1 MTLPL
6 RVLHVIG
13 GLSDRSGG
21 PTTALSGLACGQ
33 ARAGAHVQ
41 VAVGQRSEEPFS
53 RAAEFQAAGIRIDV
67 ASRGSISDAV
77 RNSDIVH
84 LHGVW
89 EPILHAAA
97 DAARAA
103 GIPYLFRSCGML
115 DEWALS
121 RKWLKKRLFL
131 AFRLRRLLDGAA
143 AIHCTSAAE
152 ATSTAQLRLKPPL
165 VVAPNG
171 IILDEFRVLPEAG
184 GFRNRHHVGNHPLVV
199 FLGRVHPG
207 KGVEYLLPAVARMRR
222 KDAIVA
228 IVGPA
233 DSAFGQD
240 MRTLAASL
248 GIGERVVFT
257 GLLRGHE
264 RLRPLVDADLFCLPS
279 EHENFGVAVVEAL
292 AAGCPTIVSE
302 HVGLADEIRRHR
314 LGDVTTLAAES
325 IAEALDRWL
334 DNEAERLSAR
344 TAARRHALA
353 TYDWTAIAAI
363 WLNEYTAILSRLPHT
378 RDSRTLASSHSE
390 RLAAATTGATP

>member
-1 MTLPL
+1 MTRPL

-33 ARAGAHVQ
+33 ARAGAHVH
-41 VAVGQRSEEPFS
+41 VAIGQRSEEPFS
-53 RAAEFQAAGIRIDV
+53 RAEEFQAAGIRIEV
-67 ASRGSISDAV
+67 ASRGSIPDAV
-77 RNSDIVH
+77 RNSDMVH

-97 DAARAA
+97 DAARSA

-115 DEWALS
+115 DEWALT

-143 AIHCTSAAE
+143 AIHCTSVAE

-171 IILDEFRVLPEAG
+171 IILDEFRVLPEVG
-184 GFRNRHHVGNHPLVV
+184 GFRSRHGVANRPLIC

-207 KGVEYLLPAVARMRR
+207 KGVEYLLPAFARMRR
-222 KDAIVA
+222 RDAIVA
-228 IVGPA
+228 IVGPV

-248 GIGERVVFT
+248 DIEERVVFT
-257 GLLRGHE
+257 GLLRGRE
-264 RLRPLVDADLFCLPS
+264 RLSPLVDADLFCLPS
-279 EHENFGVAVVEAL
+279 EHENFGIAVVEAL

-302 HVGLADEIRRHR
+302 HVGLADDIRRHR

-325 IAEALDRWL
+325 IAQALDRWI
-334 DNEAERLSAR
+334 DNEVERLSAR
-344 TAARRHALA
+344 TAARHHALA
-353 TYDWTAIAAI
+353 TYDWAAIAIRWLDEYAAI
-363 WLNEYTAILSRLPHT
+363 ISGLPHT
-378 RDSRTLASSHSE
+378 RDSRTLASAPSE
-390 RLAAATTGATP
+390 RLAAAATGATP

>member
-1 MTLPL
+1 
-6 RVLHVIG
+6 
-13 GLSDRSGG
+13 
-21 PTTALSGLACGQ
+21 
-33 ARAGAHVQ
+33 
-41 VAVGQRSEEPFS
+41 
-53 RAAEFQAAGIRIDV
+53 
-67 ASRGSISDAV
+67 
-77 RNSDIVH
+77 
-84 LHGVW
+84 
-89 EPILHAAA
+89 
-97 DAARAA
+97 
-103 GIPYLFRSCGML
+103 
-115 DEWALS
+115 
-121 RKWLKKRLFL
+121 
-131 AFRLRRLLDGAA
+131 
-143 AIHCTSAAE
+143 
-152 ATSTAQLRLKPPL
+152 
-165 VVAPNG
+165 
-171 IILDEFRVLPEAG
+171 
-184 GFRNRHHVGNHPLVV
+184 
-199 FLGRVHPG
+199 
-207 KGVEYLLPAVARMRR
+207 MRR

-264 RLRPLVDADLFCLPS
+264 RLSPLVDADLFCLPS

-390 RLAAATTGATP
+390 RLAAATTGAIP